1 MTAGTAIA
9 FTWDADIYCYDCMV
23 EEWGEPKDKVSPFIE
38 HETWGVAAVFEG
50 AEFNY
55 LPYCHF
61 CTEEIEGVTV
71 ITPRIQSDL
80 EDKVESWMRAT
91 VAQEELRAQVDD
103 LAKLPATAFF
113 ALYPDD
119 PDFDEDTSV
128 APMDVYYILNGQG
141 TVTGVQLQITVGGP
155 NIWVDTHLALIM
167 GFWGSDRYMVGMHRD
182 VAGEITDWYGESFL
196 F

>member
-1 MTAGTAIA
+1 MTAGQAIA

-38 HETWGVAAVFEG
+38 RESWGVAPVFEG

-80 EDKVESWMRAT
+80 PPVQFT
-91 VAQEELRAQVDD
+91 ELRAQIDD

-113 ALYPDD
+113 ALDPDD
-119 PDFDEDTSV
+119 PSFDEDTAI
-128 APMDVYYILNGQG
+128 APMDVQYILDEQG
-141 TVTGVQLQITVGGP
+141 TVSGVQLQLTVGGP
-155 NIWVDTHLALIM
+155 NIWVDTHIGVIM
-167 GFWGSDRYMVGMHRD
+167 GFWGSDRYMVGLNRD
-182 VAGEITDWYGESFL
+182 VAGEITDWYGDIAVDL
-196 F
+196 VARHR